1 MKRLIA
7 VITALV
13 IAALAFAVP
22 FAASQAPTARHTSS
36 DIADRAR
43 RALSVTEGRI
53 ELDGIREQVEVLRDT
68 WGVPHIY
75 AKTVEDLFFA
85 QGFVAA
91 QDRLWQMEMWRRVG
105 EGKLAEILGPSAIE
119 RDRFARLMR
128 YRGDIEAEWASYAPD
143 ARPII
148 ESFVRGINAYIE
160 TSRDRLPIE
169 FQLTGIRP
177 EPWTPEVCLSRMAG
191 YIMTRNA
198 ASEVQRA
205 QLVRVVGTEKAAEL
219 FETDPLAKL
228 EVPPGLDL
236 TGIDRRVI
244 QAATAA
250 GAAPSF
256 RSNEGSNNWVV
267 AGSLTETGKPIL
279 ANDPHRTIA
288 LPSLRYM
295 VHLVGPGWNV
305 IGAGEP
311 TLPGVAAGHNE
322 RVGFGFTIVGID
334 QQDLYVEETSPT
346 DATLYRYQGR
356 WEKMKIEREHIKVRG
371 QSEPVEIELRFT
383 RHGPV
388 IYEDARLRR
397 AYALKWVGAEPG
409 AAGYLAALSLNR
421 ARNWNEFLKAS
432 ERWKVPSENLVYA
445 DVDGNIGW
453 QAVGLAPVRR
463 GWVGLLP
470 VPGRDGRYEWQG
482 FLPLSELPS
491 SYNPASRFI
500 ATANHK
506 IIPAGYKHNLN
517 FEWTP
522 PHRFWRIKEVLR
534 KGEKFSVDDFKR
546 LQHDELSL
554 PAREIV
560 PLLRGLKV
568 DEPRLAEARDF
579 LLKWDF
585 RMSKESAQAAVYA
598 AWFQR
603 LISNFIER
611 IAPAEAKSLVTGAMV
626 YSKMLRSL
634 KTPDRKTFG
643 AAMTAVRNEILLKS
657 LSEALAELR
666 QRLGPEM
673 RRWRWGDLHFA
684 EFKHALSTDEATRAV
699 FDIERVSR
707 GGDQSTVNMTGGGN
721 FLQTSGASFREILDL
736 SDWDNSVAIN
746 VPGQS
751 GQPTS
756 PHYADL
762 LPLWTAGEYFPMLF
776 SRAKVEMYTRQR
788 LTLEPRSKPAAA
800 N

>member
-7 VITALV
+7 V
-13 IAALAFAVP
+13 IAALAFAVQ
-22 FAASQAPTARHTSS
+22 FAPGQAPTARHTSS

-53 ELDGIREQVEVLRDT
+53 EIDGLREPVEVLRDT

-91 QDRLWQMEMWRRVG
+91 QDRLWQMEMWRRIG
-105 EGKLAEILGPSAIE
+105 EGKMAEVLGPSAIE

-143 ARPII
+143 ARSII
-148 ESFVRGINAYIE
+148 ESFVRGINAFIE
-160 TSRDRLPIE
+160 ASRDRLPIE

-177 EPWTPEVCLSRMAG
+177 EPWTAEVCLSRMAG

-205 QLVRVVGTEKAAEL
+205 QLVRAVGAEKASEL

-244 QAATAA
+244 RAAQAA
-250 GAAPSF
+250 GATPSF

-267 AGSLTETGKPIL
+267 AGSLTDTGKPIL

-334 QQDLYVEETSPT
+334 QQDLYVEETSPD

-356 WEKMKIEREHIKVRG
+356 WERMKIERERIKVKG
-371 QSEPVEIELRFT
+371 KSEPVEIELRFT

-388 IYEDARLRR
+388 IYEDAERRR

-421 ARNWNEFLKAS
+421 AQNWKEFLKAS

-445 DVDGNIGW
+445 DIDGNIGW

-463 GWVGLLP
+463 GWAGLLP
-470 VPGRDGRYEWQG
+470 VPGSEGRYEWQG
-482 FLPLSELPS
+482 FLPLSELPG

-506 IIPAGYKHNLN
+506 IIPAGYKHVLN
-517 FEWTP
+517 FEWAP
-522 PHRFWRIKEVLR
+522 PHRFWRIEEVLR
-534 KGEKFSVDDFKR
+534 KGEKFSVEDFKR

-554 PAREIV
+554 PARELV
-560 PLLRGLKV
+560 PLLKGLKV
-568 DEPRLAEARDF
+568 VDPRLRQARDF
-579 LLKWDF
+579 FLEWDY

-598 AWFQR
+598 VWFQR
-603 LISNFIER
+603 LIANFIEQT
-611 IAPAEAKSLVTGAMV
+611 APAEAKSLMTGAMV
-626 YSKMLRSL
+626 YSKMIRSL
-634 KTPDRKTFG
+634 KNPDRKTFG
-643 AAMTAVRNEILLKS
+643 AAMTSVRNEILLKS
-657 LSEALAELR
+657 LSQAFAELR
-666 QRLGPEM
+666 ERLGPEM
-673 RRWRWGDLHFA
+673 RQWRWGDMHFA

-699 FDIERVSR
+699 FDIERVPR

-721 FLQTSGASFREILDL
+721 FVQTSGASFREILDL

-788 LTLEPRSKPAAA
+788 LMLEPRSKGART

>member
-1 MKRLIA
+1 M
-7 VITALV
+7 
-13 IAALAFAVP
+13 
-22 FAASQAPTARHTSS
+22 
-36 DIADRAR
+36 
-43 RALSVTEGRI
+43 
-53 ELDGIREQVEVLRDT
+53 
-68 WGVPHIY
+68 
-75 AKTVEDLFFA
+75 
-85 QGFVAA
+85 
-91 QDRLWQMEMWRRVG
+91 
-105 EGKLAEILGPSAIE
+105 
-119 RDRFARLMR
+119 
-128 YRGDIEAEWASYAPD
+128 
-143 ARPII
+143 
-148 ESFVRGINAYIE
+148 
-160 TSRDRLPIE
+160 
-169 FQLTGIRP
+169 TGIRP
-177 EPWTPEVCLSRMAG
+177 EPWTAEVCLSRMAG

-205 QLVRVVGTEKAAEL
+205 ELVRAVGTEKAAEL

-228 EVPPGLDL
+228 EIPRDLDL
-236 TGIDRRVI
+236 TGIDRRVVR
-244 QAATAA
+244 AASAA

-267 AGSLTETGKPIL
+267 AGSLTDTGKPIL

-356 WEKMKIEREHIKVRG
+356 WEKMKIEREQIKVKG

-388 IYEDARLRR
+388 IYEDAALRR

-421 ARNWNEFLKAS
+421 ARNWDEFLKAS

-463 GWVGLLP
+463 GWAGLLP
-470 VPGRDGRYEWQG
+470 VPGRDGHYEWQG
-482 FLPLSELPS
+482 FLPLSELPR
-491 SYNPASRFI
+491 SYNPPSRFI

-506 IIPAGYKHNLN
+506 IIPTGYRHALN
-517 FEWTP
+517 FEWAP
-522 PHRFWRIKEVLR
+522 PHRFWRIEEVLR
-534 KGEKFSVDDFKR
+534 KGGKFSVEDFKR

-560 PLLRGLKV
+560 PLLKGLKV
-568 DEPRLAEARDF
+568 DESRLAEARDF

-585 RMSKESAQAAVYA
+585 RMSKESAQAAIYA
-598 AWFQR
+598 VWFQR
-603 LISNFIER
+603 LIANFIEQ
-611 IAPAEAKSLVTGAMV
+611 IAPAEAKSLITPAMV

-634 KTPDRKTFG
+634 KNPDRKTFG
-643 AAMTAVRNEILLKS
+643 AAMTARRNEILLKS
-657 LSEALAELR
+657 LSQALAELR
-666 QRLGPEM
+666 ERLGPEM
-673 RRWRWGDLHFA
+673 RRWRWGDMHFA

-788 LTLEPRSKPAAA
+788 LTLEPRSKRGCGELIKTRKK
-800 N
+800 

>member
-13 IAALAFAVP
+13 IAAPAFAVQL
-22 FAASQAPTARHTSS
+22 AASQAPTARHTSS
-36 DIADRAR
+36 DIAERAR

-91 QDRLWQMEMWRRVG
+91 QDRLWQMETWRRVG
-105 EGKLAEILGPSAIE
+105 EGKLAEILGASAIE

-143 ARPII
+143 ARHII

-160 TSRDRLPIE
+160 TSRDQLPIE

-205 QLVRVVGTEKAAEL
+205 ELVRAVGAEKAAEL

-228 EVPPGLDL
+228 EIPPGLDL
-236 TGIDRRVI
+236 TGIDRRVV
-244 QAATAA
+244 QAAFAA

-256 RSNEGSNNWVV
+256 HSNEGSNNWVV
-267 AGSLTETGKPIL
+267 AGLLTDTGKPIL

-356 WEKMKIEREHIKVRG
+356 WERMKIEREQINVKG

-388 IYEDARLRR
+388 IYEVARLNR

-432 ERWKVPSENLVYA
+432 ERWRVPSENLVYA

-463 GWVGLLP
+463 GWAGLLP

-482 FLPLSELPS
+482 FLPLSELPG
-491 SYNPASRFI
+491 SYNPATGFI

-517 FEWTP
+517 FEWAP
-522 PHRFWRIKEVLR
+522 PHRFWRIEEVLR

-546 LQHDELSL
+546 LQQDELSL

-603 LISNFIER
+603 LIPNFIER

-626 YSKMLRSL
+626 YSRMLRSL

-657 LSEALAELR
+657 LSQALAELR

-788 LTLEPRSKPAAA
+788 LMLEPRSKPAAA